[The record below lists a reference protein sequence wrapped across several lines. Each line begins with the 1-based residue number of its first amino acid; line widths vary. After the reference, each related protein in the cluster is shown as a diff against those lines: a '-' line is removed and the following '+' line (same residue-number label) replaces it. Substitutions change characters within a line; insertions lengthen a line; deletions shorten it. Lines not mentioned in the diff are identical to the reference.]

1 MGTGDCRKR
10 HTYFW
15 ESVKVGMTGLIKDFR
30 LKRGAGVLLPISS
43 LPSNYGIGTF
53 GRESYKF
60 VDFLDRIGARY
71 WQVLPL
77 GPTGYGD
84 SPYQS
89 FSAFAGNPYFID
101 LDILVDEKLLK
112 KEEIDACQWLIDE
125 NEVNYGLVF
134 NSRIKILKTAFAR
147 SRHQTQSEYLH
158 FCRENS
164 YWLDDYSLY
173 MAVKTHY
180 NHREW
185 LVWDDDIKNHRPEAI
200 KKYRAILNDE
210 VEFWKFT
217 QFKFYQQ
224 WHKLKKYANSKG
236 IRIIGDIPLYVAMD
250 SADVWAHDEL
260 FELDERK
267 NPINVAGVPPDLFSE
282 YGQRWGNPLYR
293 WDLMEEDNF
302 TWWRERMK
310 ISAALYDVIR
320 IDHFIGIVNY
330 YSIPSTCPTAVE
342 GCWREGPGR
351 KLTDVIIEAVGDT
364 KIIAED
370 LGVLTPNVV
379 DLIRQTGFP
388 GMKILEFGLDGPI
401 DNPYLPHNYET
412 SNIIAYTGTHDNET
426 LVGYLKNKKEDEL
439 KFLCKYFNTETAE
452 QLPEA
457 IIRAL
462 YASIADVVIIQMQ
475 DLLKLDN
482 SARMNYPST
491 IGGNWKWRLTEKQ
504 YKAIDEESLYEL
516 AYIYGRIGRK

>member
-1 MGTGDCRKR
+1 M
-10 HTYFW
+10 
-15 ESVKVGMTGLIKDFR
+15 
-30 LKRGAGVLLPISS
+30 LPISS

-53 GRESYKF
+53 GKESFKF
-60 VDFLDRIGARY
+60 VDFLERIGCSY
-71 WQVLPL
+71 WQVLPI
-77 GPTGYGD
+77 GPTSYGD

-112 KEEIDACQWLIDE
+112 QEEINVFKWQITEDKVD
-125 NEVNYGLVF
+125 YGLIF
-134 NSRIKILKTAFAR
+134 NSRVKILKTAFLR
-147 SRHQTQSEYLH
+147 SQHSDQRDYLE
-158 FCRENS
+158 FCKKNK

-173 MAVKTHY
+173 MAVKTY
-180 NHREW
+180 FNHHEW
-185 LVWDDDIKNHRPEAI
+185 LLWDDDIKNYQPSAI
-200 KKYRAILNDE
+200 EKYKDLLKSD
-210 VEFWKFT
+210 VDFWKFV
-217 QFKFYQQ
+217 QYKFYEQ
-224 WHKLKKYANSKG
+224 WDKLKQYANSKG

-250 SADVWAHDEL
+250 SADVWAHHEL

-293 WDLMEEDNF
+293 WDVMGKENF
-302 TWWRERMK
+302 GWWRERMK
-310 ISAALYDVIR
+310 ASAALYDVIR

-330 YSIPSTCPTAVE
+330 YSIPAKCPTAVE
-342 GCWREGPGR
+342 GCWREGPGK
-351 KLTDVIIEAVGDT
+351 KLTDIIINAVGDT

-370 LGVLTPNVV
+370 LGVLTANVV
-379 DLIRQTGFP
+379 DLIRHTGFP

-401 DNPYLPHNYET
+401 DNPYLLHNFE
-412 SNIIAYTGTHDNET
+412 SPNVIAYTGTHDNET

-439 KFLCKYFNTETAE
+439 KFLCKYFNAEQPE
-452 QLPEA
+452 QLPDL

-462 YASIADVVIIQMQ
+462 YACIADVVIIQMQ

-491 IGGNWKWRLTEKQ
+491 IGNNWKWRLLRQQ
-504 YKAIDEESLYEL
+504 YELIDEKVLYEL
-516 AYIYGRIGRK
+516 AYIYGRI